1 MSHGESGML
10 FEGSIYEV
18 TIRDVYVI
26 IIRCEYRGY
35 VIEEMMIYMIIIL

>member
-1 MSHGESGML
+1 MSRGERGRL
-10 FEGSIYEV
+10 FEGSVYEV